1 VSEPRSKNL
10 FLWTVAILLGAW
22 LLIRIII
29 PYASMWIVGSPQP
42 LYVPTTLAVMYF
54 SVVGLGL
61 AIHITIS
68 RENIET
74 FMAPTRQFLRGYD
87 GGWRRGARLLLLSL
101 MPFLGAWGLYSL
113 AVTKVRTP
121 TGLRIQHPTIP
132 GRFEN
137 LVNPYRNP
145 DAAMV
150 RAYIR
155 KAGLGNMPLE
165 EAKVRLEREILQ
177 EGRALYQMN
186 CRPCHGSKAD
196 GNGPMA
202 AGFRLRPI
210 NFSDPGTLATVVESY
225 AFWRVKEG
233 GRGLPT
239 ESTPWNSVMPTWKF
253 ELSVA
258 QIWKIILAE
267 YDTAGVEPRVPEKLQ

>member
-1 VSEPRSKNL
+1 MQRKNL
-10 FLWTVAILLGAW
+10 FAWTVSILFGIYV
-22 LLIRIII
+22 LIRFVI
-29 PYASMWIVGSPQP
+29 PYGSMWIMGGSHP
-42 LYVPTTLAVMYF
+42 LYVPATLAVMYF
-54 SVVGLGL
+54 TVAVLGL
-61 AIHITIS
+61 AIHITTS
-68 RENIET
+68 RENID
-74 FMAPTRQFLRGYD
+74 AFLSPIMRFLKGYKS
-87 GGWRRGARLLLLSL
+87 GWRQGLRLLVLAAIPLLIGW
-101 MPFLGAWGLYSL
+101 GAYSI
-113 AVTKVRTP
+113 ASTQVKTP

-137 LVNPYRNP
+137 LVNPFRNP
-145 DAAMV
+145 NESMV
-150 RAYIR
+150 RAYIK
-155 KAGLGNMPLE
+155 KAGLSNVSLAEGKKKLQQ
-165 EAKVRLEREILQ
+165 KILQ

-202 AGFRLRPI
+202 GGFRLRPI

-239 ESTPWNSVMPTWKF
+239 ESTPWNSVMPTWKH
-253 ELSVA
+253 ELTDA

-267 YDTAGVEPRVPEKLQ
+267 YDTAGVEPRTTEKLQ

>member
-1 VSEPRSKNL
+1 MQRKNL
-10 FLWTVAILLGAW
+10 FAWTISILFGIYV
-22 LLIRIII
+22 LIRFVI
-29 PYASMWIVGSPQP
+29 PYGSMWIMGGAHP

-54 SVVGLGL
+54 SVTSLGL
-61 AIHITIS
+61 AIHITTS
-68 RENIET
+68 RENIDS
-74 FMAPTRQFLRGYD
+74 FMTPIIHFLRGYAV
-87 GGWRRGARLLLLSL
+87 GWQQ
-101 MPFLGAWGLYSL
+101 GLRMLVL
-113 AVTKVRTP
+113 AVLPLLTGWGAYSVASTQVKTP

-137 LVNPYRNP
+137 LINPFRNP
-145 DAAMV
+145 DGAMV
-150 RAYIR
+150 RAYIK
-155 KAGLGNMPLE
+155 KAGLSNMSLE
-165 EAKVRLEREILQ
+165 EGKKKLQRKILQ
-177 EGRALYQMN
+177 DGRALYQMN

-202 AGFRLRPI
+202 GGFRLRPI

-239 ESTPWNSVMPTWKF
+239 ESTPWNSVMPTWKY
-253 ELSVA
+253 ELTDA

-267 YDTAGVEPRVPEKLQ
+267 YNTAGVDPRTTEKLQ

>member
-1 VSEPRSKNL
+1 MQRKNL
-10 FLWTVAILLGAW
+10 FAWTVSILFVIYV
-22 LLIRIII
+22 LIRFVI
-29 PYASMWIVGSPQP
+29 PYGSMWIMGSAHP

-54 SVVGLGL
+54 SVAALGL
-61 AIHITIS
+61 AIHITSS
-68 RENIET
+68 RENIDS
-74 FMAPTRQFLRGYD
+74 FMSPIIRFLQGYES
-87 GGWRRGARLLLLSL
+87 GWKQALRTLMLIAIPLLTGWGA
-101 MPFLGAWGLYSL
+101 YSI
-113 AVTKVRTP
+113 ASTEVKTP

-137 LVNPYRNP
+137 LVNPLRNP
-145 DAAMV
+145 NETMV
-150 RAYIR
+150 RAYI
-155 KAGLGNMPLE
+155 KKTGLSSISLAEGKKKLQH
-165 EAKVRLEREILQ
+165 KILQ
-177 EGRALYQMN
+177 DGRALYQMN

-202 AGFRLRPI
+202 GGFRLRPI

-233 GRGLPT
+233 GRGLPV

-253 ELSVA
+253 ELTDA

-267 YDTAGVEPRVPEKLQ
+267 YNTAGVEPRTTEKLQ

>member
-1 VSEPRSKNL
+1 MQRKNL
-10 FLWTVAILLGAW
+10 FTWTVSILFGIYV
-22 LLIRIII
+22 LIRFVI
-29 PYASMWIVGSPQP
+29 PYGSMWIMGGPHP

-54 SVVGLGL
+54 SVASLGL
-61 AIHITIS
+61 AIHITSS
-68 RENIET
+68 RENIDA
-74 FMAPTRQFLRGYD
+74 FMTPIMRFLRGYAS
-87 GGWRRGARLLLLSL
+87 GWQQSLRLLVLAAIPLLAGW
-101 MPFLGAWGLYSL
+101 GAYSV
-113 AVTKVRTP
+113 ASTKVKTP

-137 LVNPYRNP
+137 MVNPFRNP
-145 DAAMV
+145 DETMV
-150 RAYIR
+150 RAYI
-155 KAGLGNMPLE
+155 KEAGLNNVSLAEGKKKLQQ
-165 EAKVRLEREILQ
+165 KILQ
-177 EGRALYQMN
+177 EGRGLYQMN

-202 AGFRLRPI
+202 GGFRLRPI

-239 ESTPWNSVMPTWKF
+239 ESTPWNSVMPTWKY
-253 ELSVA
+253 ELTDA

-267 YDTAGVEPRVPEKLQ
+267 YDTAGVEPRTTEKLQ

>member
-1 VSEPRSKNL
+1 MPRKNL
-10 FLWTVAILLGAW
+10 FAWTVSILLGIYV
-22 LLIRIII
+22 LIRFVI
-29 PYASMWIVGSPQP
+29 PYGSMWIMGGSHP

-54 SVVGLGL
+54 SVAVLGL
-61 AIHITIS
+61 AIHITTS
-68 RENIET
+68 RENIDA
-74 FMAPTRQFLRGYD
+74 FLSPIIRFLRGYA
-87 GGWRRGARLLLLSL
+87 GGLQQALRLFVLAAIPLLIGWGA
-101 MPFLGAWGLYSL
+101 YSV
-113 AVTKVRTP
+113 ASTQVKTP

-137 LVNPYRNP
+137 LVNPFRNP
-145 DAAMV
+145 DESMV
-150 RAYIR
+150 QAYI
-155 KAGLGNMPLE
+155 KKTGLT
-165 EAKVRLEREILQ
+165 KVSLAEGKKKLMQKNLQ

-202 AGFRLRPI
+202 GGFRLRPI

-239 ESTPWNSVMPTWKF
+239 ESTPWNSVMPTWKH
-253 ELSVA
+253 ELTDA

-267 YDTAGVEPRVPEKLQ
+267 YDTAGVEPRVTEKLQ

>member
-1 VSEPRSKNL
+1 MPRKNL
-10 FLWTVAILLGAW
+10 FAWTISILLGIYV
-22 LLIRIII
+22 LIRFVI
-29 PYASMWIVGSPQP
+29 PYGSMWIMGGSHP

-54 SVVGLGL
+54 AVALMGL
-61 AIHITIS
+61 AIHITSS
-68 RENIET
+68 RENIDA
-74 FMAPTRQFLRGYD
+74 FMSPIIRFLQGYED
-87 GGWRRGARLLLLSL
+87 RWQRSL
-101 MPFLGAWGLYSL
+101 RMVIL
-113 AVTKVRTP
+113 AVIPLITGWGAYSIVSTEVKTP

-137 LVNPYRNP
+137 LVNPFRNP
-145 DAAMV
+145 GEAMV
-150 RAYIR
+150 RDYIS
-155 KAGLGNMPLE
+155 KAGLKTVSLE
-165 EAKVRLEREILQ
+165 EGKKELQRKILQ

-202 AGFRLRPI
+202 GGFRLRPI

-239 ESTPWNSVMPTWKF
+239 ESTPWNSVMPTWKY
-253 ELSVA
+253 ELTDA

-267 YDTAGVEPRVPEKLQ
+267 YDTAGVEPRVPERLK

>member
-1 VSEPRSKNL
+1 MPRKNL
-10 FLWTVAILLGAW
+10 FAWTISILFGIYV
-22 LLIRIII
+22 LIGFVI
-29 PYASMWIVGSPQP
+29 PYGSMWIIGGTHP

-54 SVVGLGL
+54 SVTSLGL
-61 AIHITIS
+61 AIHVTTS
-68 RENIET
+68 RENIDA
-74 FMAPTRQFLRGYD
+74 FMSPIIRFLQGYESGWQQGLRMLMLAAIPLLTGWGAYSIASTR
-87 GGWRRGARLLLLSL
+87 
-101 MPFLGAWGLYSL
+101 
-113 AVTKVRTP
+113 VKTP

-132 GRFEN
+132 GQFEN
-137 LVNPYRNP
+137 LINPFRNP
-145 DAAMV
+145 SEAMV
-150 RAYIR
+150 RDYVK
-155 KAGLGNMPLE
+155 KAGLSNASLTEGRKKLMQ
-165 EAKVRLEREILQ
+165 KILQ
-177 EGRALYQMN
+177 DGRALYQMN

-202 AGFRLRPI
+202 GGFRLRPI

-253 ELSVA
+253 ELTDA

-267 YDTAGVEPRVPEKLQ
+267 YNTAGVEPRTTEKLQ

>member
-1 VSEPRSKNL
+1 MPRKNL
-10 FLWTVAILLGAW
+10 FAWTVSILLGIYV
-22 LLIRIII
+22 LIRFVI
-29 PYASMWIVGSPQP
+29 PYGSMWIMGGSHP
-42 LYVPTTLAVMYF
+42 LYVPATLAVMYF
-54 SVVGLGL
+54 SVAVLGL
-61 AIHITIS
+61 AIHITTS
-68 RENIET
+68 RENIDA
-74 FMAPTRQFLRGYD
+74 FLSPIIRFLRGYA
-87 GGWRRGARLLLLSL
+87 GGLQQALRLLVLAAIPLLIGW
-101 MPFLGAWGLYSL
+101 GAFSV
-113 AVTKVRTP
+113 ASTQVKTP

-137 LVNPYRNP
+137 LVNPFRNP
-145 DAAMV
+145 DEGMV
-150 RAYIR
+150 QAYI
-155 KAGLGNMPLE
+155 KKTGLSNISLAEGKKKLIQEN
-165 EAKVRLEREILQ
+165 LQ

-202 AGFRLRPI
+202 GGFRLRPI

-239 ESTPWNSVMPTWKF
+239 ESTPWNSVMPTWKY
-253 ELSVA
+253 ELTDA

-267 YDTAGVEPRVPEKLQ
+267 YDTAGVEPRVTEHLE

>member
-1 VSEPRSKNL
+1 MQRKNL
-10 FLWTVAILLGAW
+10 LLWSVSILLGIYV
-22 LLIRIII
+22 LIRFVI
-29 PYASMWIVGSPQP
+29 PYGSMWIMGGSHP
-42 LYVPTTLAVMYF
+42 LYVPATLAVMYF
-54 SVVGLGL
+54 SVAALGL
-61 AIHITIS
+61 AIHITTS
-68 RENIET
+68 RENIDA
-74 FMAPTRQFLRGYD
+74 FLSPIMRFLRGYA
-87 GGWRRGARLLLLSL
+87 GGLQQALRLLVLAAIPLLIGWAAFSV
-101 MPFLGAWGLYSL
+101 ASTQ
-113 AVTKVRTP
+113 VKTP

-137 LVNPYRNP
+137 LVNPFRNP
-145 DAAMV
+145 NEAMV
-150 RAYIR
+150 RAYIK
-155 KAGLGNMPLE
+155 KAGLSNVSLAEGKKKLQQ
-165 EAKVRLEREILQ
+165 KILQ

-202 AGFRLRPI
+202 GGFRLRPI

-239 ESTPWNSVMPTWKF
+239 ESTPWNSVMPTWKH
-253 ELSVA
+253 ELTDA

-267 YDTAGVEPRVPEKLQ
+267 YDTAGVEPRVTEHLE